1 MIRLLH
7 PEVDIDEICRDGS
20 EIDAAVERAGRQ
32 ARLKHKQM
40 GVPIV
45 IWRDGQIVEI
55 PPEEIIVDPPIA
67 PPTEN

>member
-1 MIRLLH
+1 MIRRLH

-20 EIDAAVERAGRQ
+20 EIDEAVERAGRQ

-55 PPEEIIVDPPIA
+55 PPEEIIVDPPEA
-67 PPTEN
+67 TQT

>member
-1 MIRLLH
+1 MIRRLH
-7 PEVDIDEICRDGS
+7 PEVDIDAICREGT
-20 EIDAAVERAGRQ
+20 EIDEAVERAGRQ

-55 PPEEIIVDPPIA
+55 PPEEIVVDPPEA
-67 PPTEN
+67 SQP